1 MEQTG
6 SEVVTFCEY
15 FIMDVSGQICKKFC
29 IPCLYFIIHSVF
41 ETVRDKD
48 FYIITSCMMGVRP
61 AVFCCRR
68 PSFFKQIMPQFRSC
82 RNSDAQGTP
91 ELRHGLFFMS
101 DSIYLTIVFAVSLP
115 FFVFTLPLL
124 SQPLY
129 RSLLRKYRA

>member
-1 MEQTG
+1 MYFLSVLITEEGVISLFGPIMMEQTG

-68 PSFFKQIMPQFRSC
+68 PGFF
-82 RNSDAQGTP
+82 
-91 ELRHGLFFMS
+91 
-101 DSIYLTIVFAVSLP
+101 
-115 FFVFTLPLL
+115 
-124 SQPLY
+124 
-129 RSLLRKYRA
+129 

>member
-1 MEQTG
+1 MYFLSVLITEEGVISLFGPIMMEQTG

-29 IPCLYFIIHSVF
+29 IPCWYFIIHSVF

-68 PSFFKQIMPQFRSC
+68 PGFFKQIMPQFRC
-82 RNSDAQGTP
+82 T
-91 ELRHGLFFMS
+91 RHTRIAAWYNFYVG
-101 DSIYLTIVFAVSLP
+101 
-115 FFVFTLPLL
+115 
-124 SQPLY
+124 
-129 RSLLRKYRA
+129 